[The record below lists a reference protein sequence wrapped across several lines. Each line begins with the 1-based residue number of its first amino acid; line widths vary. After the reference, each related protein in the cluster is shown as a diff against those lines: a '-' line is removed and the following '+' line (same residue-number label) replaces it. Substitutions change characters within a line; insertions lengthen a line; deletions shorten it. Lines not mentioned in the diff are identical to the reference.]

1 MRLFARAGG
10 WRNGKA
16 GGKPVKEKE
25 TVSEKIIVIDIK
37 LTRGLVVVL
46 SCGLTAVA
54 LLTCL
59 TLMGDRAV
67 ASETE
72 TAMVQATGMR
82 QYYLTELEYK
92 GDEALTA
99 CVAGYHMASLWEL
112 ADPSNLKYATS
123 LGFMR
128 EDSGYG
134 PPYKNGWVRTGYANY
149 GGNTAGWANCKVWSS
164 REAGDYGTR
173 VYLPSSWTAGD
184 QDMGVWGVITGGCS
198 GSASVWCIEDEGVS
212 RASP

>member
-1 MRLFARAGG
+1 M
-10 WRNGKA
+10 
-16 GGKPVKEKE
+16 KEK
-25 TVSEKIIVIDIK
+25 TVPEKIVVIDIK
-37 LTRGLVVVL
+37 LTRGLVAVV
-46 SCGLTAVA
+46 SCILTVVA
-54 LLTCL
+54 LLAYLVL
-59 TLMGDRAV
+59 TGERAV

-82 QYYLTELEYK
+82 QFYLTELEYK

-99 CVAGYHMASLWEL
+99 CAAGYHMASLWEI

-123 LGFMR
+123 LGFTR

-149 GGNTAGWANCKVWSS
+149 GGNTAGWANCHVWSS
-164 REAGDYGTR
+164 HESGDDGTR
-173 VYLPSSWTAGD
+173 AYLPGDWTAGD
-184 QDMGVWGVITGGCS
+184 QDMGVWGVITGGCA

-212 RASP
+212 RTSP